1 MNENERGAGSAP
13 WFRWLSA
20 LLLILSTVPA
30 LQAHPLLQNSMWVL
44 AEEGDVRVA
53 VDVSLREI
61 GLVQGIASAGDNDYP
76 AERFAEAAERH
87 GDYVLSKLEVTS
99 GGKTLTG
106 SITTITPPP
115 LYGAIEQTH
124 FQYEIA
130 YPREQNAGEVAV
142 RQTMLQDLP
151 LDETGQPWEISY
163 VARFKNP
170 GSDAVS
176 FLLVAPGAR
185 VVIPS
190 ASAGNTGLIELP
202 PAPVDVSRTVRD
214 YFHHG
219 LVHILTGYDH
229 LLFVSALVLG
239 ALTFWQLF
247 KVIAAFTIA
256 HTITLALS
264 VLDVVR
270 LPSSIVEPIIAGSII
285 FVAVENLF
293 WPQRAQSK
301 LRLVIAFAFGL
312 VHGLGFAGGLLE
324 AMEGL
329 PALGLGLA
337 LAAFSVGVEAGHLA
351 VVIPLFAIIQLV
363 RSRNAGEATPL
374 WRRWA
379 SGAISLCGVYYFVG
393 ALGGW

>member
-1 MNENERGAGSAP
+1 
-13 WFRWLSA
+13 
-20 LLLILSTVPA
+20 
-30 LQAHPLLQNSMWVL
+30 
-44 AEEGDVRVA
+44 
-53 VDVSLREI
+53 
-61 GLVQGIASAGDNDYP
+61 
-76 AERFAEAAERH
+76 
-87 GDYVLSKLEVTS
+87 YVLSKLEVTS

-106 SITTITPPP
+106 SITKITPPP

-130 YPREQNAGEVAV
+130 YPRKGDTGEVAV

-151 LDETGQPWEISY
+151 LDETGQPWDISY
-163 VARFKNP
+163 VVRFKSP

-190 ASAGNTGLIELP
+190 ASAGNTGLSELP
-202 PAPVDVSRTVRD
+202 PAPVDAGRTMRD

-219 LVHILTGYDH
+219 FVHILTGYDH

-264 VLDVVR
+264 VLDLVR

-301 LRLVIAFAFGL
+301 LRLAIAFAFGL

-363 RSRNAGEATPL
+363 RSRNATEATPL